1 MDQINLL
8 TEVSKVIMQIYLAL
22 KQTSKIMNETTYSWK
37 QFAEIVDKIIL
48 RVVSKKRVLQAGR
61 RTGNSNVESASE
73 HRSESRTDID
83 IEINEDFFV
92 KELIPQIH
100 LTMMS
105 NVKIESKSFFNFVL
119 SLRLALLYGSVTLD
133 EYQFILNQL
142 IKLKEFWKWRDPS
155 HQFVQGD
162 AFVEKNLIKDIR
174 TSCFKFYPEALMRKV
189 FEEIS
194 TTLGG

>member
-1 MDQINLL
+1 
-8 TEVSKVIMQIYLAL
+8 MQIYLAL

-61 RTGNSNVESASE
+61 RTGNSNAESASE
-73 HRSESRTDID
+73 YRSASRNETDVD
-83 IEINEDFFV
+83 VEINEDFFV

-133 EYQFILNQL
+133 EYQFILN
-142 IKLKEFWKWRDPS
+142 
-155 HQFVQGD
+155 
-162 AFVEKNLIKDIR
+162 
-174 TSCFKFYPEALMRKV
+174 
-189 FEEIS
+189 
-194 TTLGG
+194 